1 MLDPELVKE
10 TYERAIA
17 ARHVGRARKTLE
29 KIKQEQKQLALVEA
43 GPPVR
48 EQPPV
53 REKPA
58 ATVYQ
63 PRKVPRDQDWKELS
77 KRNQK
82 YAEDLGWDQKTW
94 DAGDQKPFETLWTE
108 MDQKKKDA
116 AAALQFNKGMFH
128 HAHDSEDF
136 WETILQVQRDGLVG
150 MKIASTV
157 RREIENVD
165 LLWSHETARD
175 PAEAVRPRLTEL
187 LVDLSEYETWSE
199 DIRNTAKS
207 SGLFEDMKNKVR
219 QRDEKANEL
228 YPRVEG
234 MLADLENML
243 DDLEVRCESI
253 RKCQQELID
262 AGANTEPAEG
272 ADAEE
277 LLVCDKREMEVRSL
291 CHRAQSSRTDIYG

>member
-1 MLDPELVKE
+1 MKQ
-10 TYERAIA
+10 TYEKAVA
-17 ARHVGRARKTLE
+17 GRHVGRARKSLT
-29 KIKQEQKQLALVEA
+29 KILQEQQQLALVEGTRPREPVPEPA
-43 GPPVR
+43 PRPP
-48 EQPPV
+48 P
-53 REKPA
+53 PA

-63 PRKVPRDQDWKELS
+63 PRKAPKDQDWKELS

-94 DAGDQKPFETLWTE
+94 DAGDQAPFETLWTE
-108 MDQKKKDA
+108 MDQKKRDA

-136 WETILQVQRDGLVG
+136 WETILQVSRDGLVG
-150 MKIASTV
+150 MNIASTV
-157 RREIENVD
+157 RRELENVD
-165 LLWSHETARD
+165 LLWSHELARD

-187 LVDLSEYETWSE
+187 LVDLSEYEAWSE
-199 DIRNTAKS
+199 DIRNTALS

-234 MLADLENML
+234 MLSDLENMC
-243 DDLEVRCESI
+243 DDLERRCESI
-253 RKCQQELID
+253 RKCQQELAE
-262 AGANTEPAEG
+262 AGAQMEPADG

-277 LLVCDKREMEVRSL
+277 LLVCDKREMEVRL
-291 CHRAQSSRTDIYG
+291 CHHLRSCLTEG